1 MKLLRASNI
10 KRCIGCNICSLT
22 CARDIHGLVSWESS
36 GIRIKSSG
44 GISTGFEATFCLAC
58 KEPACLEA
66 CPTDA
71 LVYRKGGGVIFKKD
85 GCIRCMKCKSA
96 CPVDAVSMD
105 DSGFPVIC
113 IHCGR
118 CVSFCPHHCLE
129 LVRV

>member
-1 MKLLRASNI
+1 MKFLRASNL

-22 CARDIHGLVSWESS
+22 CAREVHGLISWQAS

-44 GISTGFEATFCLAC
+44 GISTGFEATFCLVC
-58 KEPACLEA
+58 KEPACLNA

-71 LVYRKGGGVIFKKD
+71 LIPRKGGGVIFKRQSCI
-85 GCIRCMKCKSA
+85 GCLECKEA
-96 CPVDAVSMD
+96 CPVDAVSVD

-118 CVSFCPHHCLE
+118 CVSFCPHRCLE
-129 LVRV
+129 LVEE